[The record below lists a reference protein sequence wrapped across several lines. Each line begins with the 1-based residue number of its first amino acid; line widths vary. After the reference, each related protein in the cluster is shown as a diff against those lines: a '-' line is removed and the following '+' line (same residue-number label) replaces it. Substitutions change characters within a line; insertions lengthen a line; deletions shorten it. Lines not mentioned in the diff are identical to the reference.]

1 MSETVRTPALEKAAA
16 REQDEQG
23 GGLLSPNEILERVW
37 HLFISMKFGLFLILL
52 LAIMALVGALV
63 AQAPAGMRSDPQA
76 YAAWL
81 DGVRPKYGGWTALLD
96 TIGAFGVFS
105 SLWFKGVVVLLVT
118 SIVACSVN
126 RAPRLWKQTV
136 HPRTSMGAAF
146 YEHAPYHG
154 EAEVPAE
161 SAAAVAEVTREL
173 KARHYRTIVSE
184 DAGVVSVYAD
194 RFRWAPFGTVIA
206 HLSIVVVLAGVV
218 IGSQFGYRDEGFA
231 VPVGS
236 TVPVA
241 NGSGISVEA
250 ISFSDSYDV
259 NTGAPS
265 DYASDVAIWKDGQR
279 VAQQTIR
286 VNEPLR
292 YGDLTFYQS
301 FFGPAAVLKV
311 ATPDGKVVHDAGVA
325 LAFSS
330 NSDSR
335 RVGQLVLPDQ
345 GLTVLVVGAA
355 SGVDDPDIRPG
366 QMQVEV
372 YNTADTSAP
381 IGMQVVDQGKP
392 VRIGGLDY
400 TFERERQYTGLIVAS
415 DPGTIFVWLGCLL
428 LVGGMFLVF
437 FFPNRRIW
445 ARIARGTTDTTIQVG
460 AIARHDASFEAD
472 FKKLISDAQHALGGR
487 AAS

>member
-1 MSETVRTPALEKAAA
+1 MSDTMRSPALERSAG
-16 REQDEQG
+16 REHEVQG
-23 GGLLSPNEILERVW
+23 GGLLSPGEILERVW

-52 LAIMALVGALV
+52 LAIMALVGALIV
-63 AQAPAGMRSDPQA
+63 QAPAGMASDPET
-76 YAAWL
+76 YAVWL
-81 DGVRPKYGGWTALLD
+81 DGVRPKYGGWTGLLD

-118 SIVACSVN
+118 SVVACSVN

-136 HPRTSMGAAF
+136 HPRTSMGPAF
-146 YEHAPYHG
+146 YDHAPYHG
-154 EAEVPAE
+154 DAEVPAE
-161 SAAAVAEVTREL
+161 SDAAVAELTKEL
-173 KARHYRTIVSE
+173 KARHYRTIVTE
-184 DAGVVSVYAD
+184 DAGAVSVYAD

-218 IGSQFGYRDEGFA
+218 IGSQFGYRDEAFT

-241 NGSGISVEA
+241 NGGGISVEA
-250 ISFSDSYDV
+250 ISFSDSYDTT
-259 NTGAPS
+259 TGAPS

-301 FFGPAAVLKV
+301 FFGPAAVLRV
-311 ATPDGKVVHDAGVA
+311 ATPDGTVLSDSGVA
-325 LAFSS
+325 LAWGSQ
-330 NSDSR
+330 NDNR
-335 RVGQLVLPDQ
+335 RVGQLDLPDQ

-355 SGVDDPDIRPG
+355 SGADDPQIRPG
-366 QMQVEV
+366 QTQIEV
-372 YNTADTSAP
+372 YKAADTSTP
-381 IGMQVVDQGKP
+381 VGIQVVDQGKP

-415 DPGTIFVWLGCLL
+415 DPGTIFVWLGAAL

-445 ARIARGTTDTTIQVG
+445 ARVARGTADTTIRVG
-460 AIARHDASFEAD
+460 AIARHDASFAAD
-472 FKKLISDAQHALGGR
+472 FKKLVDDTQRALGGR